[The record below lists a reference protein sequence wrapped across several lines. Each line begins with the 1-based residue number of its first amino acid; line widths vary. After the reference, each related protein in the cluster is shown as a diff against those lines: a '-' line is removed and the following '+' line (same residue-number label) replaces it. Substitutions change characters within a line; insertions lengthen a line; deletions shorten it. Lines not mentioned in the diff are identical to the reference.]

1 MKRSN
6 RLVLMLGVVLAVVA
20 FGGVMIFATPPD
32 SSATPVEPQT
42 VPVVMAATD
51 IQLGS
56 ALAVEQLTTVQRPV
70 AEAVETFRDPSEVVG
85 EVVRRPVAAG
95 EPLRPTDF
103 APSTAGAAAQVAESL
118 DAGQRAIAVPVDMIS
133 GVGALVQAGDYVDV
147 LLSMSD
153 TDGKFPVVIEN
164 PAFGPTGEAES
175 PVVQLDDFLNNT
187 TVKVLVQNVQVLG
200 LLEPPADAD
209 GNNVVDPVTGQ
220 PVVGRMVVILSVT
233 PQQAELVRFAQ
244 LDGNLSLVM
253 RSPEDKD
260 ASAAET
266 SGVTLR
272 VLIEEYGVLPPRA
285 VITQFP

>member
-6 RLVLMLGVVLAVVA
+6 RLMLMLGVVLAVVA
-20 FGGVMIFATPPD
+20 FGGVMIFGSPPG
-32 SSATPVEPQT
+32 SAKPVEAET

-51 IQLGS
+51 IELGTS
-56 ALAVEQLTTVQRPV
+56 LAVEQLTTVQRPV
-70 AEAVETFRDPSEVVG
+70 TEAVETFRDPSDVVG

-95 EPLRPTDF
+95 EALRPTDF
-103 APSTAGAAAQVAESL
+103 APSSAGAATQVAESL

-133 GVGALVQAGDYVDV
+133 GVGALVQPGDFVDV
-147 LLSMSD
+147 LLSMTD

-164 PAFGPTGEAES
+164 PAFGPVDGAES

-220 PVVGRMVVILSVT
+220 PVVGRMVVILSVS
-233 PQQAELVRFAQ
+233 PQQVELVRFAQ

-253 RSPEDKD
+253 RSPDDRD
-260 ASAAET
+260 APAAET

-272 VLIEEYGVLPPRA
+272 VLIDQYGVLPPRA
-285 VITQFP
+285 VVTQFP